1 MRKKQK
7 VLQNLEELSAFLRET
22 ENVVIYGAGDYG
34 KKIIDY
40 LIFAGE
46 ERKIRG
52 IVVTKRKHSDRCY
65 RKVKIQE
72 ASDFFE
78 KNKNC
83 FVLIA
88 ASLEHWFAIEEI
100 VCAQEVSYRIMAQE
114 LYIDICRK
122 MDTREREIFH
132 GIDFI
137 LAGFEKCGTTSLYAA
152 LKKMPS
158 IYLSDEKESHYF
170 SWFDTMDDA
179 REKLIEIYFDNIKK
193 GQIVGMIEPTFWLYA
208 KEVFVEFGPNVK
220 LIFLVRNPVDAVF
233 SYFKMANRLGH
244 GELLGAYQ
252 KAGGK
257 FHLSIFEE
265 YFSRLI
271 QQKPYMFQYDY
282 WIAEFL
288 KLFPEDQIK
297 ILFFEELIQKPSLKL
312 KEI

>member
-1 MRKKQK
+1 M
-7 VLQNLEELSAFLRET
+7 
-22 ENVVIYGAGDYG
+22 
-34 KKIIDY
+34 
-40 LIFAGE
+40 
-46 ERKIRG
+46 
-52 IVVTKRKHSDRCY
+52 
-65 RKVKIQE
+65 
-72 ASDFFE
+72 
-78 KNKNC
+78 
-83 FVLIA
+83 
-88 ASLEHWFAIEEI
+88 
-100 VCAQEVSYRIMAQE
+100 
-114 LYIDICRK
+114 
-122 MDTREREIFH
+122 
-132 GIDFI
+132 
-137 LAGFEKCGTTSLYAA
+137 
-152 LKKMPS
+152 
-158 IYLSDEKESHYF
+158 
-170 SWFDTMDDA
+170 
-179 REKLIEIYFDNIKK
+179 IEIYFDNIKK

>member
-1 MRKKQK
+1 MFTKNIEQEEPFHYWKKQK

-122 MDTREREIFH
+122 MDGTGKYSVKQGILDPERQ
-132 GIDFI
+132 
-137 LAGFEKCGTTSLYAA
+137 A
-152 LKKMPS
+152 LHNS
-158 IYLSDEKESHYF
+158 
-170 SWFDTMDDA
+170 T
-179 REKLIEIYFDNIKK
+179 
-193 GQIVGMIEPTFWLYA
+193 
-208 KEVFVEFGPNVK
+208 
-220 LIFLVRNPVDAVF
+220 
-233 SYFKMANRLGH
+233 
-244 GELLGAYQ
+244 Q
-252 KAGGK
+252 K
-257 FHLSIFEE
+257 
-265 YFSRLI
+265 
-271 QQKPYMFQYDY
+271 
-282 WIAEFL
+282 
-288 KLFPEDQIK
+288 
-297 ILFFEELIQKPSLKL
+297 
-312 KEI
+312 